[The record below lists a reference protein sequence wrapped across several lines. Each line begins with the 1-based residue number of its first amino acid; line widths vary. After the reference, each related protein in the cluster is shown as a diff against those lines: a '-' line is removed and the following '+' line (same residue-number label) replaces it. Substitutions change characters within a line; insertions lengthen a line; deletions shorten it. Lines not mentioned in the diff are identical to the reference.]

1 MRRKPILLSVVA
13 GMFLANLITAF
24 VDIFAITLVARFV
37 AGAVLRS
44 AVGHA
49 RRLYPKDRPTG
60 QDRQSA
66 GDCDAGGYHDCL
78 LHRYA
83 AGDLPRI
90 NARLA
95 MGIRDLGNVRRC
107 SDRMDCRCRSRRA
120 RTAAANPHTPASGVH
135 GPGSG
140 GDILLVVFGWFFAHN
155 MLYTYIA
162 PFLAS
167 VDAGL
172 RFDVVLL
179 IFGVSS
185 LAGIV
190 LTGTVIDRALRKMV
204 LASLTAFATG
214 TLALGIAGG
223 NSLVLM
229 AAVVLW
235 GETFAGASTLLQ
247 TALADA
253 TGPDAD
259 VANSMLTVAANL
271 AIFGAGATGGVLL
284 DTAGPQLFPWVALV
298 IIAVI
303 FRIAL
308 LAPDETQSFQVDAWT
323 EWNRRRRSNPHRPN
337 TNNTRRDR
345 GEDYDCTHGV
355 DHVGGKCAHLHLS

>member
-1 MRRKPILLSVVA
+1 MLGWRWAFVTLATFAAVLIAWIVVA
-13 GMFLANLITAF
+13 VPDA
-24 VDIFAITLVARFV
+24 
-37 AGAVLRS
+37 
-44 AVGHA
+44 
-49 RRLYPKDRPTG
+49 PG
-60 QDRQSA
+60 QPPQTRTP
-66 GDCDAGGYHDCL
+66 
-78 LHRYA
+78 LHRVFTVPGVA
-83 AGDLPRI
+83 A
-90 NARLA
+90 
-95 MGIRDLGNVRRC
+95 
-107 SDRMDCRCRSRRA
+107 
-120 RTAAANPHTPASGVH
+120 
-135 GPGSG
+135 
-140 GDILLVVFGWFFAHN
+140 ILLVVFGWFFAHN

-172 RFDVVLL
+172 RVDVVLL

-235 GETFAGASTLLQ
+235 GGTFAGASTLLQ

-271 AIFGAGATGGVLL
+271 AIFGAGTTGGVLL

-298 IIAVI
+298 IIAVV
-303 FRIAL
+303 FGIAL
-308 LAPDETQSFQVDAWT
+308 LARRHAIVPGRRVDRM
-323 EWNRRRRSNPHRPN
+323 ESPSQ
-337 TNNTRRDR
+337 
-345 GEDYDCTHGV
+345 E
-355 DHVGGKCAHLHLS
+355 